1 MMKKLIK
8 LTNNPIF
15 QMFIGDKAFRVYK
28 KEVDGRLGM
37 PGLSKLVVKATG
49 SELKEKEAYV
59 FAIRNQNAIKILTR
73 DHRSTSMVEV
83 YDEKAKG
90 IKDECIAFGLLT

>member
-1 MMKKLIK
+1 MEKLIK

-28 KEVDGRLGM
+28 HQVDGRLGM
-37 PGLSKLVVKATG
+37 PGLSKLVLKATG
-49 SELKEKEAYV
+49 NALKEEEAYV
-59 FAIRNQNAIKILTR
+59 FAVKNHNAVKILTR

-83 YDEKAKG
+83 YDEDAKG
-90 IKDECIAFGLLT
+90 IKDECIAFGLL

>member
-1 MMKKLIK
+1 MDRLIK
-8 LTNNPIF
+8 LTNNPLF
-15 QMFIGDKAFRVYK
+15 QMFIGEKAFRVYK

-49 SELKEKEAYV
+49 KELKHDEAYV
-59 FAIRNQNAIKILTR
+59 FCIKNQNAVKILTR

-83 YDEKAKG
+83 YDERAKG
-90 IKDECIAFGLLT
+90 IKEECIAFGLL

>member
-1 MMKKLIK
+1 MEKLIK
-8 LTNNPIF
+8 LTNNPLF
-15 QMFIGDKAFRVYK
+15 QMFIGDKAFRVYR

-49 SELKEKEAYV
+49 SALKEEEAYI

-83 YDEKAKG
+83 YDEHARGLKE
-90 IKDECIAFGLLT
+90 ECIAFGLL